1 MNNIPTSAK
10 ETLNKQLTRRLRELK
25 FWEYDEAQDLKI
37 IAESHELTD
46 LVNEI
51 NEKFYFDETK
61 DTTQTQTLRIENN
74 TSRQKNNS

>member
-1 MNNIPTSAK
+1 MMNNIPTSAK

-25 FWEYDEAQDLKI
+25 FWEYHEAQDLKI

-51 NEKFYFDETK
+51 NEQFYFD
-61 DTTQTQTLRIENN
+61 
-74 TSRQKNNS
+74 